1 MKPNSE
7 LKHEL
12 YALLGDF
19 AEKRVLEQN
28 ETFEYNEV
36 CEAFIYFLSKFY
48 EA

>member
-1 MKPNSE
+1 MKPSNE

-12 YALLGDF
+12 YALLSDF

-28 ETFEYNEV
+28 KTFGYIEV

-48 EA
+48 ED